1 MIYDNY
7 YTEHIMT
14 NLVAEIT
21 DKIQLLSASEKN
33 ELLRMLLKD
42 LDGVDDQDAD
52 EAWRNEVVR
61 RVQAIHNGE
70 AAIRALQ
77 EEWQ

>member
-1 MIYDNY
+1 MATLID
-7 YTEHIMT
+7 
-14 NLVAEIT
+14 EIT
-21 DKIQLLSASEKN
+21 EKIQMLSASEKN
-33 ELLRMLLKD
+33 EVLRMLLQD

-70 AAIRALQ
+70 AAIKALQ